1 MQIKPPSHF
10 PKLYFDTAQ
19 GLNVMFPEL
28 KKNTYAILQTKNTH
42 KKRMCET
49 IIQFSLVLNS
59 IKVVFFNLFLY
70 SIAEI
75 ILVQLV

>member
-28 KKNTYAILQTKNTH
+28 KKKTYAILQTKNTH

-49 IIQFSLVLNS
+49 II
-59 IKVVFFNLFLY
+59 
-70 SIAEI
+70 
-75 ILVQLV
+75 